1 MKFGLFFGA
10 GAEVGY
16 GLPLGGRF
24 AIDLFRQDNTDEK
37 EALRSVLNGIDR
49 TSVYAT
55 KWLPDAYFNKRIHAF
70 GKTEF
75 RALIESSIEYRRT
88 TIIERLN
95 AIDGLYEK
103 ALKHCKLTPE
113 RVAESFKKNT
123 GKTFGEHTYSQTI
136 KINPTLSQG
145 VKLFDSEFYS
155 AVLDLIREKGDTAL
169 IEKYAVSILQL
180 LIGAYGQELVQK
192 VNQEIFTEAPD
203 DLTIFDDISG
213 MFRLEFDKIGNTA
226 LELLLKSNGGCTV
239 DDKSSVQEIFLA
251 LLREILELLFAEVL
265 DYQAL
270 IDSHWRYLYSPRED
284 WAKFTKMVI
293 FLQTTRNYMLKQ
305 VESNFDPDREGY
317 YHDLL
322 CLLDEGHEIT
332 GIGTANYNS
341 LVQQIAGDR
350 VSPDIV
356 YHLNGGVTDF
366 YNPYKN
372 TVVACPEGGVPADQI
387 HVPFML
393 TQSGVKPLTSISM
406 SRRYVDLFDLYTSS
420 DAIIAIGY
428 NFNIDDNH
436 INGLFRQLIE
446 DEGRTFF
453 WVVPKSDDKDTRLK
467 QVLEEKM
474 RLPTSAR
481 ERVHIIRVDRDT
493 REVAAKQSWLDA
505 VAKKMAETRDK
516 TESKGGN
523 DGT

>member
-1 MKFGLFFGA
+1 MRLGLFFGA

-24 AIDLFRQDNTDEK
+24 AINLFRQDNTDEK
-37 EALRSVLNGIDR
+37 EALRAVLDGIGR

-55 KWLPDAYFNKRIHAF
+55 KWLPDDYFRKRIHAF

-88 TIIERLN
+88 IIIERLN
-95 AIDGLYEK
+95 GLDKLCEK
-103 ALKHCKLTPE
+103 AIQHCGLTPE
-113 RVAESFKKNT
+113 RVADAFKAHT

-145 VKLFDSEFYS
+145 VKLFNSEFYS
-155 AVLDLIREKGDTAL
+155 AVLDLIRAEGDTGQ

-226 LELLLKSNGGCTV
+226 LELLLKSNGDCALNE
-239 DDKSSVQEIFLA
+239 KSTIHEIFLA
-251 LLREILELLFAEVL
+251 LLREILEILFAEVL

-293 FLQTTRNYMLKQ
+293 FLHTTRNYMLKQ
-305 VESNFDPDREGY
+305 VESNFNPAREGY

-322 CLLDEGHEIT
+322 SLLDEGHEIA

-341 LVQQIAGDR
+341 LIQQIAGDR
-350 VSPDIV
+350 ISSEIV

-372 TVVACPEGGVPADQI
+372 TVTSCLDGSVPADQI

-406 SRRYVDLFDLYTSS
+406 SRRYVDLFDLYKSS
-420 DAIIAIGY
+420 DAIVAIGY

-453 WVVPKSDDKDTRLK
+453 WVLPKGGDTDTRLK
-467 QVLEEKM
+467 QMLEEKM

-481 ERVHIIRVDRDT
+481 ERVHIVRVDRDT
-493 REVAAKQSWLDA
+493 RKVAADKSWLDA
-505 VAKKMAETRDK
+505 IVHKLAAA
-516 TESKGGN
+516 SKEAASG
-523 DGT
+523 

>member
-1 MKFGLFFGA
+1 MKIGLFFGA

-37 EALRSVLNGIDR
+37 NALRKVLNGIDR

-55 KWLPDAYFNKRIHAF
+55 KWLPDGYFNKRIHAF

-88 TIIERLN
+88 IIIERLN
-95 AIDGLYEK
+95 ALDTLFERARDHCGLT
-103 ALKHCKLTPE
+103 AE
-113 RVAESFKKNT
+113 RVSDAFKSLT

-136 KINPTLSQG
+136 KVNPTLTQS
-145 VKLFDSEFYS
+145 VKLFESEFYS
-155 AVLDLIREKGDTAL
+155 AVLDLIRAEGDTSQ
-169 IEKYAVSILQL
+169 IEKYATSILQL
-180 LIGAYGQELVQK
+180 LIGSYGQELVQK

-226 LELLLKSNGGCTV
+226 LELLLKSNGGCRL
-239 DDKSSVQEIFLA
+239 DDKSTVHDVFLA
-251 LLREILELLFAEVL
+251 ILREMLEILFSEVL

-293 FLQTTRNYMLKQ
+293 FLHTTRNYMLEHVK
-305 VESNFDPDREGY
+305 SKFNANREGY
-317 YHDLL
+317 YHDVLR
-322 CLLDEGHEIT
+322 LLDDGAEIS
-332 GIGTANYNS
+332 GVGTANYNN
-341 LVQQIAGDR
+341 LFKQIVEERVQPETIF
-350 VSPDIV
+350 
-356 YHLNGGVTDF
+356 HLNGGVSDF

-372 TVVACPEGGVPADQI
+372 TVSSAPESEVPVDQI

-393 TQSGVKPLTSISM
+393 TQSGVKPLTSIGM
-406 SRRYVDLFDLYTSS
+406 SRRYVDLFDRYKSS
-420 DAIIAIGY
+420 DAIVAIGY

-453 WVVPKSDDKDTRLK
+453 WILPKSDETNTRLK

-481 ERVHIIRVDRDT
+481 ERVHIVRVDRQT
-493 REVAAKQSWLDA
+493 RMVDEGTTWMDVVRKTLAEAEAA
-505 VAKKMAETRDK
+505 
-516 TESKGGN
+516 
-523 DGT
+523 